1 MNWRENLL
9 RKGTRRPLQSVD
21 TGLFIHSLRTLSHS
35 MLRSRRSQSRNRS
48 QSQRR
53 VSFKSTATKNSRR
66 QRHSLLISDLLY
78 QTALNLKTGRGGA
91 SSFKLP
97 HQRSFAIRISKVSG
111 SQSQTLWRRSKSSSR
126 TWRKVLRWISP
137 ALLQPSSTPPGLPP
151 PGNNPSNP
159 DDEGKRENLVCRK
172 L

>member
-1 MNWRENLL
+1 MGRKSLKMNWRENLL

-35 MLRSRRSQSRNRS
+35 MLRSRRSQNRS

-53 VSFKSTATKNSRR
+53 VFFKSTATKNSRR

-91 SSFKLP
+91 SSSKLP
-97 HQRSFAIRISKVSG
+97 HQRSFAVRISEVSG
-111 SQSQTLWRRSKSSSR
+111 SQSQTLWRRSR
-126 TWRKVLRWISP
+126 RKVLRWISP
-137 ALLQPSSTPPGLPP
+137 ARLQPSSTPPGLPP
-151 PGNNPSNP
+151 PGNNP
-159 DDEGKRENLVCRK
+159 
-172 L
+172 

>member
-1 MNWRENLL
+1 MGRKSLKMNWRENLL

-78 QTALNLKTGRGGA
+78 QTALNLKTGRGGV
-91 SSFKLP
+91 SSSKLP
-97 HQRSFAIRISKVSG
+97 HQRSFAVRISEVSG
-111 SQSQTLWRRSKSSSR
+111 SQSQTLWRRSR
-126 TWRKVLRWISP
+126 RKVLRWISP
-137 ALLQPSSTPPGLPP
+137 ARLQPSSTPPGLPP
-151 PGNNPSNP
+151 PGNNP
-159 DDEGKRENLVCRK
+159 
-172 L
+172 

>member
-21 TGLFIHSLRTLSHS
+21 TGLFIHSLRTLFHS
-35 MLRSRRSQSRNRS
+35 MLRSRRSQNRNRS

-53 VSFKSTATKNSRR
+53 VFFKSTATKNSRR
-66 QRHSLLISDLLY
+66 QRHSLLISDLPY

-91 SSFKLP
+91 SSSKLP

-111 SQSQTLWRRSKSSSR
+111 SQSQPCGDGARAR
-126 TWRKVLRWISP
+126 
-137 ALLQPSSTPPGLPP
+137 A
-151 PGNNPSNP
+151 
-159 DDEGKRENLVCRK
+159 
-172 L
+172 